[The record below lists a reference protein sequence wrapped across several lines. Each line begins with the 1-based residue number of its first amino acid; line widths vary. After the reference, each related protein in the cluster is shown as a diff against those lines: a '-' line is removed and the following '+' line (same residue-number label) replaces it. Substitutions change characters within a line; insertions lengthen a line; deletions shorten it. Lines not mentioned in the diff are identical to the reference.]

1 MSMLVLCVG
10 TRMPTSLCLLGKFR
24 LDYFIRWPGP
34 GEGGGGGGLFVR
46 KNIVCSL
53 SPGTCDC
60 EY

>member
-34 GEGGGGGGLFVR
+34 GEGGGGGT
-46 KNIVCSL
+46 VCEKEHCVL
-53 SPGTCDC
+53 SVTRHL
-60 EY
+60 